1 MHRGE
6 IWTYRPA
13 LPRPGQALLRL
24 ILSTDGFNADP
35 DRPVVIGAQV
45 VDHDPGG
52 LLNVR
57 LGEQGWVSLPTIEAV
72 LRSRLDLRVGE
83 ATAEQMSAVTAA
95 LTAMLDPG

>member
-1 MHRGE
+1 VHRGE

-24 ILSTDGFNADP
+24 ILSTDGFNAEP

-57 LGEQGWVSLPTIEAV
+57 LGDQGWVSLPTIEAV
-72 LRSRLDLRVGE
+72 LRSRLDERV
-83 ATAEQMSAVTAA
+83 AVASPDQMSAVTTA
-95 LTAMLDPG
+95 LSAMLDLE

>member
-24 ILSTDGFNADP
+24 ILSTDGFNDDP

-57 LGEQGWVSLPTIEAV
+57 LGDQGWVSLPTIEAV
-72 LRSRLDLRVGE
+72 LRSRLDLLVGE
-83 ATAEQMSAVTAA
+83 ATKEQMTAVATA
-95 LTAMLDPG
+95 LGAMLDLG

>member
-1 MHRGE
+1 MHRGY
-6 IWTYRPA
+6 IGTYRPA
-13 LPRPGQALLRL
+13 RPRRGQAGLRL
-24 ILSTDGFNADP
+24 ILSTDGFNDDP
-35 DRPVVIGAQV
+35 ARPVVIGAPV

-72 LRSRLDLRVGE
+72 LRSRLDLCVGE

-95 LTAMLDPG
+95 LSAMLDL